1 MRLVK
6 KGILGIVLCLIEE
19 SFVVEFSFKLILEE
33 GHPKIAQH
41 VKASMLFLSLPQA
54 TPL

>member
-1 MRLVK
+1 MEGV
-6 KGILGIVLCLIEE
+6 LGIFFCLIEE
-19 SFVVEFSFKLILEE
+19 SFIVEVSFKLILEE

-41 VKASMLFLSLPQA
+41 VKANMLFLSLPQA

>member
-1 MRLVK
+1 V
-6 KGILGIVLCLIEE
+6 ILDIFFCFIED
-19 SFVVEFSFKLILEE
+19 SFVVEFSFELILEE

-41 VKASMLFLSLPQA
+41 VKASTPFLSLPQA